1 MIVSRN
7 IEKVIQESIGSFKG
21 ITISGPRQ
29 SGKTTLVKR
38 LFPDAAYYS
47 LENPDIRRTA
57 LEDPRGFLNR
67 DGSLT
72 ILDEIQNTPD
82 LLSYIQEIMDS
93 TDRKF
98 VLTGSNRFTLL
109 ESVNQSLAGR
119 VATFILLPFSLG
131 ELQRMDVK
139 NDINYLIYS
148 GFYPSIYDQ
157 KRNPTIAYRSY
168 YETYIE
174 RDVRKLINV
183 KDINNYQKF
192 MRLCAG
198 RIGQVLNANSLSNE
212 LGVSSHT
219 VKSWL
224 STLEASYVIF
234 LLQPYHKNINKRL
247 IKSPKLYFYDVGLAS
262 YLLGLETHQQI
273 SRDPLYGSLFENLCI
288 SEMLKIRMNKGLDS
302 DLFYYRDSNMNEID
316 VVQKT
321 GSGYHLI
328 EIKSASTFHPGFT
341 KSMHYFEKSI
351 ENSISGKTCIY
362 QGESLPPVHQTE
374 ILNVFDF
381 FLR

>member
-1 MIVSRN
+1 MLVCN
-7 IEKVIQESIGSFKG
+7 IKESIGSFKG
-21 ITISGPRQ
+21 VTISGPRQ
-29 SGKTTLVKR
+29 SGKTTLVKQ

-57 LEDPRGFLNR
+57 LEDPRGFLNQ
-67 DGSLT
+67 DSSLT
-72 ILDEIQNTPD
+72 ILDEVQNTPD

-98 VLTGSNRFTLL
+98 VLTGSNQFTLL

-119 VATFILLPFSLG
+119 VAAFTLLPFSLE
-131 ELQRMDVK
+131 ELQRMDIK
-139 NDINYLIYS
+139 NDINKLIYS

-157 KRNPTIAYRSY
+157 NRNPTIAYRSY

-192 MRLCAG
+192 IRLCAG

-224 STLEASYVIF
+224 STLEASYLIF

-247 IKSPKLYFYDVGLAS
+247 IKSPKLYFYDVGLAA
-262 YLLGLETHQQI
+262 YLLGLETHNQI

-288 SEMLKIRMNKGLDS
+288 SEMLKLRMNKGLGS

-328 EIKSASTFHPGFT
+328 EIKSASTFHSSFT

-351 ENSISGKTCIY
+351 ETSISRKTCIY
-362 QGESLPPVHQTE
+362 QGESLPPFHNAE

-381 FLR
+381 FLV